1 MTGPG
6 PLAAAGISSTTP
18 HFIWARLSYYFTG
31 GLSADCISCLAAASH
46 GPSGLGK

>member
-31 GLSADCISCLAAASH
+31 VYQRTVSPVLQLPPMALVV
-46 GPSGLGK
+46 